1 MPIQVTLFC
10 CQLCLVLYAAT
21 VVLNS
26 IVGMRQACPG
36 EMVTYNCTVN
46 QGFLLEWAVG
56 SFILFNTGIQFEST
70 DTIGRSFD
78 CSGIAAVQCEDFN
91 FLATLTNTSNPTV
104 VMTTTLAD
112 ITSTLTFNATSRLNG
127 TVVQC
132 RGSTAADFPIVNSTF
147 NVAGQSTFLHVA
159 CVENLGTYRNQIYRS
174 RLHYASYR
182 N

>member
-46 QGFLLEWAVG
+46 QGFHLEWAVE
-56 SFILFNTGIQFEST
+56 SFISFTTGIQFMST

-78 CSGIAAVQCEDFN
+78 CSGISDVQCEDFN
-91 FLATLTNTSNPTV
+91 FVATLTITANMMMMSS
-104 VMTTTLAD
+104 TTLAD
-112 ITSTLTFNATSRLNG
+112 ITSMLTFNATSRLNG

-132 RGSTAADFPIVNSTF
+132 RGSTATGFPIVNSTF
-147 NVAGQSTFLHVA
+147 NVAGQSTLLHVA
-159 CVENLGTYRNQIYRS
+159 CVANLGT
-174 RLHYASYR
+174 
-182 N
+182 